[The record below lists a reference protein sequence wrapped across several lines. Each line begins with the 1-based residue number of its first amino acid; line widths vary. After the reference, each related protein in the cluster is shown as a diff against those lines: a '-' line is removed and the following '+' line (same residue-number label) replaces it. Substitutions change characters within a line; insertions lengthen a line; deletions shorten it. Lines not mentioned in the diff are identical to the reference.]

1 MKLKDLTPD
10 QKLELKQALLT
21 QDRDVSYGE
30 LANADELVS
39 DKQLEDAYGDTEFTE
54 DDFFCSAK
62 EDA

>member
-1 MKLKDLTPD
+1 MKLKDLTPE
-10 QKLELKQALLT
+10 QKLELKQAMLT

-39 DKQLEDAYGDTEFTE
+39 DKQLEDAYGDTEFTD
-54 DDFFCSAK
+54 DDFFCTAK

>member
-1 MKLKDLTPD
+1 MKLKDLTQE

-54 DDFFCSAK
+54 DDFFCTCQK
-62 EDA
+62 

>member
-1 MKLKDLTPD
+1 MKLKDLTPE
-10 QKLELKQALLT
+10 QKLELKQSLLT

-54 DDFFCSAK
+54 DDFFCTGS
-62 EDA
+62 

>member
-1 MKLKDLTPD
+1 MTLKDLTPE

-54 DDFFCSAK
+54 DDFFCTGS
-62 EDA
+62 

>member
-10 QKLELKQALLT
+10 QKRELKQSLLT

-54 DDFFCSAK
+54 DDFFCTGS
-62 EDA
+62 

>member
-1 MKLKDLTPD
+1 MKLKDLSD
-10 QKLELKQALLT
+10 EQKLELKQALLT

-54 DDFFCSAK
+54 DDFFCTGS
-62 EDA
+62 

>member
-1 MKLKDLTPD
+1 MKLKDLTSD

-21 QDRDVSYGE
+21 QDCDVSYGE

>member
-1 MKLKDLTPD
+1 MKLKDLTPE

-39 DKQLEDAYGDTEFTE
+39 DKQLEDAYDDTEFTE
-54 DDFFCSAK
+54 DDFFCTGS
-62 EDA
+62 

>member
-10 QKLELKQALLT
+10 QKIELKQALLT

-39 DKQLEDAYGDTEFTE
+39 DKQLEDAYGDTEFTD
-54 DDFFCSAK
+54 DDFFCTGS
-62 EDA
+62 

>member
-1 MKLKDLTPD
+1 MTLKDLTPD

-54 DDFFCSAK
+54 DDFFCTGS
-62 EDA
+62 

>member
-1 MKLKDLTPD
+1 MKLKDLTPE

-54 DDFFCSAK
+54 DDFFCTGS
-62 EDA
+62 

>member
-54 DDFFCSAK
+54 DDFFCTGS
-62 EDA
+62 

>member
-30 LANADELVS
+30 IANADELVS

-54 DDFFCSAK
+54 DDFFCTGS
-62 EDA
+62 

>member
-1 MKLKDLTPD
+1 MKLKDLTHE
-10 QKLELKQALLT
+10 QKFELKQALLT

-54 DDFFCSAK
+54 DDFFCTGS
-62 EDA
+62 

>member
-1 MKLKDLTPD
+1 MKLKDLTLD
-10 QKLELKQALLT
+10 QKIELKQALLT

-54 DDFFCSAK
+54 DDFFCTGS
-62 EDA
+62 

>member
-10 QKLELKQALLT
+10 QKRELKQSLLT

-39 DKQLEDAYGDTEFTE
+39 DKQLKDAYGDTEFTE
-54 DDFFCSAK
+54 DDFFCTGS
-62 EDA
+62 

>member
-1 MKLKDLTPD
+1 MKLKDLTPE
-10 QKLELKQALLT
+10 QKRELKQALLT

-54 DDFFCSAK
+54 DDFFCTCQK
-62 EDA
+62 

>member
-1 MKLKDLTPD
+1 MKLKDLTPV

-54 DDFFCSAK
+54 DDFFCTGS
-62 EDA
+62 

>member
-10 QKLELKQALLT
+10 QKIELKQALLT

-54 DDFFCSAK
+54 DDFFCTGS
-62 EDA
+62 

>member
-1 MKLKDLTPD
+1 MKLKDLTPV
-10 QKLELKQALLT
+10 QKLELKQTLLT

-54 DDFFCSAK
+54 DDFFCTGS
-62 EDA
+62 